1 MQSLFLF
8 QITKLPKYLVIV
20 ASTYMNSNKGYS
32 NCLVWQKISKILDHQ
47 HIINILAENTTCYN
61 YLLFKL
67 VAPRYSMG
75 NQNSN
80 ALPKITLNGSN
91 TLLESTCYIFLNHV
105 RSSSFKNSEQTK
117 IKPLKVAKCN
127 KENRECSI

>member
-1 MQSLFLF
+1 
-8 QITKLPKYLVIV
+8 
-20 ASTYMNSNKGYS
+20 
-32 NCLVWQKISKILDHQ
+32 
-47 HIINILAENTTCYN
+47 
-61 YLLFKL
+61 
-67 VAPRYSMG
+67 MG

-91 TLLESTCYIFLNHV
+91 TLLESMCFIFLNHV

-127 KENRECSI
+127 KENRKCLI